1 MNNSFQKKLNN
12 TSSKIKNVANNISN
26 KGSKMKNT
34 ITNTVSNSVSKVKNT
49 VNNSVSKI
57 SNKVNEK
64 TNIKEK
70 ANNLKQNISSFEQ
83 NNTAIS
89 KVVFILVIIIIFGL
103 LFRLGVYLISLFI
116 MPNKNPIVVD
126 GMRSLLKG
134 KKYTVNPTNKEP
146 KPILRSINEDQGME
160 FTWSHW
166 LFINSTENT
175 ITKEYDP
182 TGDLFNENDNT
193 KRLIFSKD
201 KTYDNKNNSISSP
214 GLYLKDDNTLELEF
228 GIYNENINDISDL
241 KKTIIIPNIP
251 IQKWVCIVIK
261 VQNKTIDIYING
273 MLTKRENMN
282 YVIKQNYGDIYVGD
296 KTSFD
301 GYISDLRYFNY
312 AINNNEIFNILNNGP
327 NLKMEDVEYNDT
339 KNTDYLSMRWYLE
352 SNRT

>member
-83 NNTAIS
+83 KNTAIS

-103 LFRLGVYLISLFI
+103 LFRLGVYLITLFI

-146 KPILRSINEDQGME
+146 FDV
-160 FTWSHW
+160 
-166 LFINSTENT
+166 
-175 ITKEYDP
+175 P
-182 TGDLFNENDNT
+182 TCWHLPC
-193 KRLIFSKD
+193 S
-201 KTYDNKNNSISSP
+201 Y
-214 GLYLKDDNTLELEF
+214 LEF
-228 GIYNENINDISDL
+228 
-241 KKTIIIPNIP
+241 
-251 IQKWVCIVIK
+251 
-261 VQNKTIDIYING
+261 
-273 MLTKRENMN
+273 R
-282 YVIKQNYGDIYVGD
+282 
-296 KTSFD
+296 
-301 GYISDLRYFNY
+301 
-312 AINNNEIFNILNNGP
+312 
-327 NLKMEDVEYNDT
+327 
-339 KNTDYLSMRWYLE
+339 
-352 SNRT
+352 